1 MLYARLTLRRKR
13 TLIFPVNS
21 TYTIASGQRE
31 FPAMVK
37 RAEKGE
43 LAVVTRHDKPVA
55 YVISAERME
64 AMLETMEL
72 LANPQFM
79 RALEA
84 ERSGK
89 TAYHSIDSISDD

>member
-1 MLYARLTLRRKR
+1 
-13 TLIFPVNS
+13 
-21 TYTIASGQRE
+21 
-31 FPAMVK
+31 MVK

-72 LANPQFM
+72 LANPEFV

>member
-1 MLYARLTLRRKR
+1 M
-13 TLIFPVNS
+13 NS

-31 FPAMVK
+31 FPSLVK

-64 AMLETMEL
+64 AMLETMEP
-72 LANPQFM
+72 LANPEFM

-84 ERSGK
+84 GRSGK
-89 TAYHSIDSISDD
+89 TPYHTLDSISDD

>member
-1 MLYARLTLRRKR
+1 
-13 TLIFPVNS
+13 
-21 TYTIASGQRE
+21 
-31 FPAMVK
+31 MVK

-72 LANPQFM
+72 LANPEFM

-84 ERSGK
+84 ERAGK
-89 TAYHSIDSISDD
+89 SVYHDLDSISDD

>member
-1 MLYARLTLRRKR
+1 
-13 TLIFPVNS
+13 
-21 TYTIASGQRE
+21 
-31 FPAMVK
+31 MVK

-72 LANPQFM
+72 LSNPEFM

-84 ERSGK
+84 DRSGTTK
-89 TAYHSIDSISDD
+89 YHSLEAIAED

>member
-1 MLYARLTLRRKR
+1 M
-13 TLIFPVNS
+13 NS

-31 FPAMVK
+31 FPSLVK

-64 AMLETMEL
+64 SMLETMEL
-72 LANPQFM
+72 LTNPEF
-79 RALEA
+79 RKALDA
-84 ERSGK
+84 DRSGK
-89 TAYHSIDSISDD
+89 KVRTYTIDEIPD

>member
-1 MLYARLTLRRKR
+1 MS
-13 TLIFPVNS
+13 S
-21 TYTIASGQRE
+21 TYSIASGQRE
-31 FPAMVK
+31 FPAMVR

-64 AMLETMEL
+64 GMLETMEL
-72 LANPQFM
+72 LANPEFM

-84 ERSGK
+84 ERAGRSGRVY
-89 TAYHSIDSISDD
+89 TIDDIPD

>member
-1 MLYARLTLRRKR
+1 M
-13 TLIFPVNS
+13 NS
-21 TYTIASGQRE
+21 TYTIAKGQRE
-31 FPAMVK
+31 FPALVK

-72 LANPQFM
+72 LTNPEFV

-84 ERSGK
+84 DRAG
-89 TAYHSIDSISDD
+89 TTTYHGIDSISYD

>member
-1 MLYARLTLRRKR
+1 MVFR
-13 TLIFPVNS
+13 FFVNS
-21 TYTIASGQRE
+21 TYTISSGQRE

-55 YVISAERME
+55 YVVSAERME
-64 AMLETMEL
+64 SMLETMEL
-72 LANPQFM
+72 LANPGFM

-84 ERSGK
+84 DRKGK
-89 TAYHSIDSISDD
+89 TTYHDLDSISDD